1 MKTTLHALRL
11 LASALGILLLAGCT
25 APNAPAGPLT
35 TPAPEVTAAPSP
47 TPPATPA
54 STPESS
60 GEAASEDPYPTG
72 TETDSLSFLTEEQQ
86 DLYGKAVELSIPL
99 FSVPENL
106 DGIGPFRPLDD
117 GNGNW
122 ARKGDYSLYENSY
135 AEWEDWMNS
144 IFTPAYIQQLG
155 RFYTDKFVD
164 LDGHLATYF
173 DTSLLR
179 TLLPG
184 YNRMVTENVS
194 PLYRLESRTDKE
206 LTFTLLAPYDT
217 NYRNSNTP
225 QDMVLEWKE
234 YPIRMVNTDDGWRID
249 EFHSAM
255 YG

>member
-1 MKTTLHALRL
+1 MKKRFCILCA
-11 LASALGILLLAGCT
+11 GLLLAGTLTGCT
-25 APNAPAGPLT
+25 EPASPAPTATPAAT
-35 TPAPEVTAAPSP
+35 ATPAPTAAPAP
-47 TPPATPA
+47 TATPVPSPA
-54 STPESS
+54 PGLQDSDFGQESS
-60 GEAASEDPYPTG
+60 D
-72 TETDSLSFLTEEQQ
+72 LSFLTEEQQ
-86 DLYGKAVELSIPL
+86 DLYYKALELSTPL
-99 FSVPENL
+99 FGMPENL
-106 DGIGPFRPLDD
+106 NGVGPFRPLGD

-122 ARKGDYSLYENSY
+122 ARSGEYYLYENSY
-135 AEWEDWMNS
+135 AEWEDWMYS

-164 LDGHLATYF
+164 LDGHLATWF
-173 DTSLLR
+173 DSSLLR

-194 PLYRLESRTDKE
+194 PLYRLESRTEEE

-225 QDMVLEWKE
+225 QDMALEWKE

-249 EFHSAM
+249 EFHTTE

>member
-1 MKTTLHALRL
+1 MKKRFCILCA
-11 LASALGILLLAGCT
+11 GLLLAGTLTGCT
-25 APNAPAGPLT
+25 EPASPAPTA
-35 TPAPEVTAAPSP
+35 TPAVTAKPDPTAAPAPPP
-47 TPPATPA
+47 TATPVPSPA
-54 STPESS
+54 PDLQDSDFGQESS
-60 GEAASEDPYPTG
+60 D
-72 TETDSLSFLTEEQQ
+72 LSFLTEEQQ
-86 DLYGKAVELSIPL
+86 DLYQKAVELGTPL
-99 FSVPENL
+99 FDVPENL
-106 DGIGPFRPLDD
+106 NGVGPFRPLDD

-122 ARKGDYSLYENSY
+122 ARSGDYYLYENSY
-135 AEWEDWMNS
+135 AEWEDWMYS

-164 LDGHLATYF
+164 LDGHLATWF
-173 DTSLLR
+173 DSSLLR

-194 PLYRLESRTDKE
+194 PLYRLESRTEEE

-249 EFHSAM
+249 EFHTAM